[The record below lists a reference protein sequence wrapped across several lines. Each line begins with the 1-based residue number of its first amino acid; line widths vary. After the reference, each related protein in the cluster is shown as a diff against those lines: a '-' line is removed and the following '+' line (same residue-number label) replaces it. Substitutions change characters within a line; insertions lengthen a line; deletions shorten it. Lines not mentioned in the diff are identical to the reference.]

1 MIILRQLHGEGDKN
15 YSLLLQLTTSLMP
28 DRVAPE
34 ESADDRAGAVRVH
47 FAVEEEKVEVART
60 RTARRFYR
68 YSNPWNLRR
77 DDSSLLATD
86 GGNEGCMYNV
96 ACYFEVS

>member
-1 MIILRQLHGEGDKN
+1 
-15 YSLLLQLTTSLMP
+15 MP

-47 FAVEEEKVEVART
+47 FAVEEERVEVART

-77 DDSSLLATD
+77 EDSSLLATD

-96 ACYFEVS
+96 AVYFEVS

>member
-1 MIILRQLHGEGDKN
+1 MVKATKYIPRRC
-15 YSLLLQLTTSLMP
+15 SLLRSSLMP
-28 DRVAPE
+28 DKAKVAPE
-34 ESADDRAGAVRVH
+34 ESADGRAGAVRVH

-77 DDSSLLATD
+77 EGSSLLATD
-86 GGNEGCMYNV
+86 GENEGCMCSY
-96 ACYFEVS
+96 EVS